1 MVEGQQR
8 CPETLTCLPT
18 GMSKFS
24 MIYDWCEDFLADEQH
39 NVLYVLA
46 VLVEDTEVKLLRR
59 LPVVDV
65 GQDYWSAKHHCT
77 REVASSDGHHPRKT
91 NANNTT
97 YRQNCTK
104 S

>member
-46 VLVEDTEVKLLRR
+46 VLV
-59 LPVVDV
+59 
-65 GQDYWSAKHHCT
+65 
-77 REVASSDGHHPRKT
+77 
-91 NANNTT
+91 
-97 YRQNCTK
+97 
-104 S
+104 